1 MRSAKR
7 RRNRALRRRSAG
19 AHTALSCS
27 PDRTLLYWN
36 RTGIAGRAVL
46 KTAWRVL
53 CRPSRNEARGSP
65 EEIGEMVNEGN
76 KTSPLQ
82 D

>member
-36 RTGIAGRAVL
+36 LTGIADCAVPKTPGVSVAVHPGTKRGDPL
-46 KTAWRVL
+46 K
-53 CRPSRNEARGSP
+53 
-65 EEIGEMVNEGN
+65 
-76 KTSPLQ
+76 K
-82 D
+82 